1 MEAARKCFPSQLSN
15 NIKEQKFSTKRK
27 FLKRN
32 QYAETKKKYGLRP
45 QLKILLKKM
54 HRFEN
59 LNADYNESEI

>member
-32 QYAETKKKYGLRP
+32 QYAETKKNTACALNSKYC
-45 QLKILLKKM
+45 
-54 HRFEN
+54 
-59 LNADYNESEI
+59 